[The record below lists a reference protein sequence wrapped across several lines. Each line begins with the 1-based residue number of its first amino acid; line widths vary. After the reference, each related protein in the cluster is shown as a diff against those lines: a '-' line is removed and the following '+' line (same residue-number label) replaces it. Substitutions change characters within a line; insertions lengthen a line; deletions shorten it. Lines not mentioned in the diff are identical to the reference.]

1 MGRKRILIVDD
12 EPETT
17 RLLRII
23 LQRKRPYEVCV
34 ENHATRALDTAR
46 AFQPDVILL
55 DIIMPELD
63 GGELAR
69 LFRHEPHFARVPII
83 FLSACAQP
91 IPGYPFLAKPA
102 PVEKVIESIEE
113 NLQKTGEGH

>member
-17 RLLRII
+17 RLLQII
-23 LQRKRPYEVCV
+23 LQRKRPYEVRV
-34 ENHATRALDTAR
+34 ENHATRALDAAR
-46 AFQPDVILL
+46 AFKPDVILL

-63 GGELAR
+63 GGEVAR
-69 LFRHEPHFARVPII
+69 RLRHEPAFERVPII

-102 PVEKVIESIEE
+102 PVEAT
-113 NLQKTGEGH
+113 TG